1 MQNVELLYK
10 ITSNKYFCF
19 VVSNFSYLA
28 FLCFYYN
35 YNFYNL
41 EILFW
46 EIILISLTFFVIN
59 SLLYLFLYK
68 ILKDY
73 QKVFIVL
80 ILIST
85 FFIQPFSLLQ
95 ILLFIIFI
103 LLMLLILKKFVKKRL
118 SYLVGILSFILIIFF
133 TYNFLVSIYNVSF
146 MMIKSKSFDNS
157 ISVKVSENTES
168 PNIYYIHCDGMM
180 GISAMNKYFDYDDTY
195 LTDYFNKNNYYYNE
209 KANLAIGHKTQRALV
224 ALYNPYYYDKFFK
237 KYLKELEQS
246 FIDNNKNPSFVVDYY
261 ELKDKRLNNELFNA
275 LSEKGYTVSAISEFD
290 QYTSF
295 YTDYFFD
302 YYKYDE
308 DFYLH
313 VNEIDQSTY
322 LYDKINNDYIDFE
335 LDINMEHFDN
345 FLNRT
350 IFSDVLDNF
359 NFLDYSIIDNK
370 DIDLSKYPYI
380 SNTDYWI
387 ARSILKDLDYNYKI
401 DSNPKFTFVNFKL
414 NHFPLSFDEKGNL
427 LDEEEVENLDNY
439 LGNYIYSTYLLVDIL
454 NFIKDMDSD
463 AIIVVQGDHGIHT
476 IKNNIIMDSFDT
488 DIYGVQEIRNSVIN
502 AVYVPEKYRNG
513 DEKYLGNPLNISRYI
528 VNNFVGNNYKYID

>member
-10 ITSNKYFCF
+10 MTSNKYFCF

-28 FLCFYYN
+28 FLFFYYN

-46 EIILISLTFFVIN
+46 EIILISLTFFIIN
-59 SLLYLFLYK
+59 SLLYFLLYK
-68 ILKDY
+68 LLKDY

-80 ILIST
+80 IIISI
-85 FFIQPFSLLQ
+85 FFIQPFSLLK

-103 LLMLLILKKFVKKRL
+103 LLIILILKKFVKKRL

-133 TYNFLVSIYNVSF
+133 TYNFLFSIYNVSF

-157 ISVKVSENTES
+157 ISVKVSENTKS

-180 GISAMNKYFDYDDTY
+180 GISAMNKYFNYDDTY

-209 KANLAIGHKTQRALV
+209 KASLATGHKTQRSLV
-224 ALYNPYYYDKFFK
+224 ALYNPYYYDNFFK
-237 KYLKELEQS
+237 KYLRKLEQS
-246 FIDNNKNPSFVVDYY
+246 FIDGKKPSFVVDYY
-261 ELKDKRLNNELFNA
+261 ELKDKRLDNELFNA
-275 LSEKGYTVSAISEFD
+275 LSKKGYIVSAISELE
-290 QYTSF
+290 QYSSL
-295 YTDYFFD
+295 YVDYFFD
-302 YYKYDE
+302 YYNYNEENRLYIKE
-308 DFYLH
+308 DNSYSDFNFY
-313 VNEIDQSTY
+313 V
-322 LYDKINNDYIDFE
+322 
-335 LDINMEHFDN
+335 NMEHFDN

-401 DSNPKFTFVNFKL
+401 DSNSKFTFVNFKL

-528 VNNFVGNNYKYID
+528 VNNFVGDNYKYIN